1 MLTDLAFRTRRAVR
15 TVRLYRLV
23 LRTQQAIKMR
33 NCVDTMISLCQS
45 GRMVNFSSNDAPDAN
60 AMTAERRS
68 LSSHYLRQL
77 PKAEVHCHLEGCV
90 PPRTAAVLAERHGV
104 TLPAGA
110 LVGDGRYHFL
120 NFDEGLEIYVAVS
133 NSMQTA
139 DDFEA
144 VTYESLMIG
153 AEGGLRYR
161 EIAFNPQ
168 NHPELTYHEMISGIL
183 SGARAA
189 EVDAGV
195 VSRIVVA
202 INRELGGEAALALVQ
217 DVLSHPHEE
226 VVAIGLD
233 SNELAGRPSEFI
245 DAYDLAREAGLKLT
259 AHAGEHGDPT
269 EMVECL
275 DLLRVDR
282 IDHGY
287 AALLDS
293 ALLSRTVASQIPYS
307 ACWFID
313 EPALEV
319 EGRRRDVAAMA
330 AAGLNMSLNSDD
342 PALIGPEL
350 HEDFIDAA
358 MHLDWTVEDAE
369 KYVLAGLDACFAD
382 DATVARLRAEFT
394 AELERLRPVA
404 YGTDEQ

>member
-1 MLTDLAFRTRRAVR
+1 MANIRPLTP
-15 TVRLYRLV
+15 
-23 LRTQQAIKMR
+23 
-33 NCVDTMISLCQS
+33 S
-45 GRMVNFSSNDAPDAN
+45 
-60 AMTAERRS
+60 
-68 LSSHYLRQL
+68 YLRQL

-90 PPRTAAVLAERHGV
+90 PPEIAIALAERNGV

-120 NFDEGLEIYVAVS
+120 NFDEGLAIYVAICR
-133 NSMQTA
+133 SMQTA
-139 DDFEA
+139 GDFEA
-144 VTYESLMIG
+144 VTYASLLVG
-153 AEGGLRYR
+153 AERGLHYR

-168 NHPELTYHEMISGIL
+168 NHPELTYEEMIGGIL
-183 SGARAA
+183 AGARAA
-189 EVDAGV
+189 EAEVGI

-202 INRELGGEAALALVQ
+202 INRELGGEAGLDLVRQ
-217 DVLSHPHEE
+217 VIANPHDE

-233 SNELAGRPSEFI
+233 SNELAARPSEFI
-245 DAYDLAREAGLKLT
+245 AAYDLAREHGLKLT

-287 AALLDS
+287 AALLDPV
-293 ALLSRTVASQIPYS
+293 LLSRTVASQIPYS

-319 EGRRRDVAAMA
+319 EGRRRDVGAMA

-350 HEDFIDAA
+350 DEDFIDAA
-358 MHLDWTVEDAE
+358 AHLGWTVEDAE
-369 KYVLAGLDACFAD
+369 KYALAGLDACFAD
-382 DATVARLRAEFT
+382 DATVTRLRTEFI
-394 AELERLRPVA
+394 AELERLRPTA
-404 YGTDEQ
+404 YDK